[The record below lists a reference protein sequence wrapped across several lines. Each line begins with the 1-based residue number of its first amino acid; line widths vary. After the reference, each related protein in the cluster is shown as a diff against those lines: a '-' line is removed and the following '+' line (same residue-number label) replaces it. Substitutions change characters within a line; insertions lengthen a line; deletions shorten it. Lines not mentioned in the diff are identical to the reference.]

1 MPRRRFPPQPFQI
14 ADSNDSTITMF
25 IVAGVALAGV
35 VFLANIYDKNSKK
48 EITSSKR
55 HHAKGVG
62 FSKMNEQFDKLRKKI
77 RKVSPN
83 LDESY
88 YEYSRHNPKRHR

>member
-1 MPRRRFPPQPFQI
+1 MNVIPCYSQDGKTILQLEKKSKTEI
-14 ADSNDSTITMF
+14 KVST
-25 IVAGVALAGV
+25 
-35 VFLANIYDKNSKK
+35 
-48 EITSSKR
+48 R

-62 FSKMNEQFDKLRKKI
+62 FTKMNEQFDKLRQ
-77 RKVSPN
+77 KVSHVAPN